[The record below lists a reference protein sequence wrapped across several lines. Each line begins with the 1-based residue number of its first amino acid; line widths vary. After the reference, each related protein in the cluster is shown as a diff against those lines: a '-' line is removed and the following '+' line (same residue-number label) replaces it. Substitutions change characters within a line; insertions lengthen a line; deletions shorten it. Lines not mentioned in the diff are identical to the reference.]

1 MKKALKVIV
10 PLLLFAL
17 IVASIGWY
25 LFVYDRD
32 FTRDML
38 LGQARYQSDLGNT
51 KLSSWFYNLAY
62 TQSGQDKNV
71 AIELAS
77 QYKAVGNY
85 TKAEYTLSNAIADGP
100 TVELYTALCQTFVEQ
115 DKLLDA
121 VNMLDMISDTALR
134 AQLDELRPAAPL
146 PDPVPGFYSEYIS
159 VSMDTAAGT
168 TYITTDGN
176 YPTCA
181 GAVYAEPISLAAG
194 ETTLKA
200 VTVSESGLVSRLTT
214 ASYTVG
220 GVIELVE
227 FTDPAVEASIRE
239 MLKLDGDDEI
249 YTNQLWT
256 IQEFTYP
263 DEGTGFSDLA
273 LLPYLKSLSIT
284 DKKLSSLSFLSG
296 LTELETIKME
306 GCRFPAEDLT
316 YLAGLPVL
324 QSLTL
329 DNCGLSTVANLT
341 NAPSLIYLDLSN
353 NTLRNLEPLCPIST
367 LKELYLS
374 HNAVTSLDALS
385 TLNGLTVLDV
395 SYNSVTS
402 IAPLVTCPALRSLN
416 VGNNSLTILD
426 AVDSLGG
433 LTTLIA
439 DHNALTD
446 ISIISSCTALTELN
460 ISNNQITDITSL
472 APLTKLETFNFS
484 YNQVTQLPQWTEG
497 GALRT
502 IDGSNNALE
511 DIDVLKNMEDLSYVY
526 MDYNELKSVDAI
538 ANCFHLV
545 LVNVYGNPIKDVSA
559 LTEHNI
565 IVNYDPTN

>member
-1 MKKALKVIV
+1 MKKALRVIV

-38 LGQARYQSDLGNT
+38 LGQARHQSDLGNT

-77 QYKAVGNY
+77 QYKASGNY

-121 VNMLDMISDTALR
+121 VNMLDMISDPALKT
-134 AQLDELRPAAPL
+134 QLDDLRPAAPVF
-146 PDPVPGFYSEYIS
+146 DPAPGFYSEYIS
-159 VSMDTAAGT
+159 VSMETAGT
-168 TYITTDGN
+168 TYITCDGD
-176 YPTCA
+176 YPTVS
-181 GAVYAEPISLAAG
+181 GSVYAEPISLAVG
-194 ETTLKA
+194 ETVIKA
-200 VTVSESGLVSRLTT
+200 VTVSETGLVSRLTT

-227 FTDPAVEASIRE
+227 FTDPAVESAIRE
-239 MLKLDGDDEI
+239 ILKLDEDDDI
-249 YTNQLWT
+249 YTDQLWT
-256 IQEFTYP
+256 IREFVYP
-263 DEGTGFSDLA
+263 DNGTDFSDLSM
-273 LLPYLKSLSIT
+273 LTCLKTLSISGKT
-284 DKKLSSLSFLSG
+284 IDSLLFLSG
-296 LTELETIKME
+296 LTELETIKMDA
-306 GCRFPAEDLT
+306 CRFPAEDLT
-316 YLAGLPVL
+316 YLANLPFL

-329 DNCGLSTVANLT
+329 ENCGLSTIANLS
-341 NAPSLIYLDLSN
+341 NAQNLIYLDLNN
-353 NTLRNLEPLCPIST
+353 NTLRNLEPLSSIST

-374 HNAVTSLDALS
+374 HNAVTSLTALS
-385 TLNGLTVLDV
+385 SLSGLTVLDV
-395 SYNSVTS
+395 SYNSVSS
-402 IAPLVTCPALRSLN
+402 IAPLVTCPAIRSLN
-416 VGNNSLTILD
+416 IGNNALTTLD
-426 AVDSLGG
+426 AIENLGG
-433 LTTLIA
+433 LTALTA

-446 ISIISSCTALTELN
+446 ISILSSCTGLTELN
-460 ISNNQITDITSL
+460 ISNNQITDITALST
-472 APLTKLETFNFS
+472 LTNLETFNFS

-511 DIDVLKNMEDLSYVY
+511 SIDVLKNMEDLSYVY

-538 ANCFHLV
+538 ADCFHLV
-545 LVNVYGNPIKDVSA
+545 LVNVYGNPIDDVSA

>member
-121 VNMLDMISDTALR
+121 VNMLDMISDSALR
-134 AQLDELRPAAPL
+134 AQLDKLRPAAPL
-146 PDPVPGFYSEYIS
+146 PDPAPGFYSEYIS
-159 VSMDTAAGT
+159 VSMDTAGT

-181 GAVYAEPISLAAG
+181 GSVYAEPISLAAG

-426 AVDSLGG
+426 AVDTLGG